1 MCESAGSGVVT
12 TSLAAVMTLADVD
25 GSFGCFCGCTCEA
38 PLVVGCLRFFDI
50 PRPVRSESN
59 ADRWDCAAA
68 PRRGRRRERIDGR
81 HVVSRSTAGSRACF
95 HTLFRDCNLHED
107 GARGTNPATDATNR
121 TPSAP
126 SARRSRTLLGF
137 DTQIELFTTTL
148 VRARLPSQHPERGHA
163 DSDASR
169 EHRDSQVP
177 LSLSGRLFAV
187 RVLGRPDL
195 PAAAHRST
203 TYMPAQCN
211 VTSHTGNRCI
221 DGTYPTW

>member
-12 TSLAAVMTLADVD
+12 TSLAAAMTLADVD
-25 GSFGCFCGCTCEA
+25 GSFGCFCGCACEA

-68 PRRGRRRERIDGR
+68 LVVDGGERIDGR

-95 HTLFRDCNLHED
+95 HTLFRDCNLHEETT

-137 DTQIELFTTTL
+137 DTSHIELFTTTL
-148 VRARLPSQHPERGHA
+148 VRARLPSQHPERGHSLTQTA
-163 DSDASR
+163 DASR
-169 EHRDSQVP
+169 ESIV
-177 LSLSGRLFAV
+177 
-187 RVLGRPDL
+187 
-195 PAAAHRST
+195 
-203 TYMPAQCN
+203 
-211 VTSHTGNRCI
+211 
-221 DGTYPTW
+221 